1 MDSPQKVLRF
11 PEGGPEG
18 SREAPESTPSNKGVP
33 PAQEPTSDAPPVWMQ
48 RFFLITTVIFCFWVG
63 LLLTVLPWSD
73 RWNSFVGN
81 LPYLQSFFDSSFVRG
96 VVTGLGIVDLW
107 IGIAEAVHY
116 REKQ

>member
-1 MDSPQKVLRF
+1 MDSQQKVLRF
-11 PEGGPEG
+11 PDSQLEDSKGT
-18 SREAPESTPSNKGVP
+18 PESTPANAGAP
-33 PAQEPTSDAPPVWMQ
+33 PAQKPRLDAPPVWMQ

-116 REKQ
+116 REKR